1 MVRDRQGEALRIS
14 VGLTIMDDTV
24 EVFVLDK
31 KLGNTEDIAMN
42 LEMINELGLKMY
54 TNTEENVGIEYI
66 PTEKLAKKFLEYDTV
81 LPY

>member
-24 EVFVLDK
+24 DIFVLDK

-42 LEMINELGLKMY
+42 LEMINEMGLKMY

-66 PTEKLAKKFLEYDTV
+66 PTEELAKKFLEYDTV

>member
-1 MVRDRQGEALRIS
+1 MS

-42 LEMINELGLKMY
+42 LEMINEMGLKMY

-66 PTEKLAKKFLEYDTV
+66 PTEELAKKFLEYDTV